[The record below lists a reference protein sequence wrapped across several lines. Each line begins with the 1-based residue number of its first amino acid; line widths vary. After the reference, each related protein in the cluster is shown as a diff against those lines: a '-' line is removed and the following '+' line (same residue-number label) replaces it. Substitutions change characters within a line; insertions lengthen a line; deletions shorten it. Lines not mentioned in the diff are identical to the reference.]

1 MVKNKMT
8 ANSKVIA
15 NGFCSFFST
24 VANKL
29 KTKVLQI
36 KDFVWAM
43 PATEHRK
50 TYNQFRF
57 KQVTVAE
64 VFKYLKNLLRK
75 KAIGPDNLPPGIL
88 KDVAVIIAKPLC
100 HIINISMKNGIVPS
114 AFKLGKITLIYDGVK
129 T

>member
-1 MVKNKMT
+1 MV
-8 ANSKVIA
+8 SVR
-15 NGFCSFFST
+15 SFRLSLI
-24 VANKL
+24 L

-75 KAIGPDNLPPGIL
+75 KATGPDNLPPGIL
-88 KDVAVIIAKPLC
+88 KDVAVIIAKPLSY
-100 HIINISMKNGIVPS
+100 HQHFHEKWYRTIS
-114 AFKLGKITLIYDGVK
+114 FQTR
-129 T
+129 